1 MSESERLV
9 EGDGVRTPRQP
20 EPLTIVQEI
29 DLTSAPVE
37 AIPPAQLSVI
47 TRRFLLGVG
56 LAIASILAVAIL
68 LACSLRD
75 APTLAEVTKI
85 PPESAPLAFGILA
98 LHAAIVVAG
107 VLFCY
112 QLLRA
117 GERLLMPFWVLN
129 PGPYLGVKTPPQA
142 ASNNLEEL
150 VKALIGALK
159 RDEPKDGD

>member
-1 MSESERLV
+1 M
-9 EGDGVRTPRQP
+9 
-20 EPLTIVQEI
+20 
-29 DLTSAPVE
+29 
-37 AIPPAQLSVI
+37 
-47 TRRFLLGVG
+47 
-56 LAIASILAVAIL
+56 
-68 LACSLRD
+68 
-75 APTLAEVTKI
+75 TKI